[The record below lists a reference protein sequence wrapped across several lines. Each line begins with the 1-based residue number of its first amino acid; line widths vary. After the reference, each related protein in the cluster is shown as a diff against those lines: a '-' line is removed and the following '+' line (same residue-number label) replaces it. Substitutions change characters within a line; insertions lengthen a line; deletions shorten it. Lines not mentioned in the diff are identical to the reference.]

1 MGREIGG
8 SRWGEGEW
16 CRRSWGRRG
25 GRRRGRHG
33 DWRWRRGG
41 AAAGEL
47 QRECEM
53 SEKIREREG
62 KGGFNIFSRFEG
74 VYCKF

>member
-1 MGREIGG
+1 MAEGG
-8 SRWGEGEW
+8 
-16 CRRSWGRRG
+16 G
-25 GRRRGRHG
+25 GA
-33 DWRWRRGG
+33 